1 MGGGAMP
8 KKRLSRG
15 AIPPKKKTEKEW
27 GVTRNILVK
36 LLNST
41 MF

>member
-1 MGGGAMP
+1 MQKKMAFEGGH
-8 KKRLSRG
+8 
-15 AIPPKKKTEKEW
+15 PKKKMGKGRE
-27 GVTRNILVK
+27 VTRNILVK